1 MTSAFYGKA
10 QGVVIAFDVTNRESF
25 NALSTWIHD
34 VREVNYSII
43 LSYFSFYYTLIYIFY
58 LFIKH
63 QNAPANC
70 AILLCATKWDLPI
83 EFRKV
88 SKEEYVGFALDHN
101 MDIIETSAASGHNVN
116 EVFITLGRNIL
127 LTNRSGLA
135 EVHVDPN
142 EQDKGSIILR
152 EFAASKKKKKAS
164 TTDCCTIT

>member
-1 MTSAFYGKA
+1 
-10 QGVVIAFDVTNRESF
+10 
-25 NALSTWIHD
+25 
-34 VREVNYSII
+34 
-43 LSYFSFYYTLIYIFY
+43 
-58 LFIKH
+58 
-63 QNAPANC
+63 
-70 AILLCATKWDLPI
+70 
-83 EFRKV
+83 
-88 SKEEYVGFALDHN
+88 